1 MWTFEGDMAFQVLQ
15 SYHRHPYLS
24 TPLRSGTLTV
34 SFFTHLGEKT
44 APHLPRHGIRVM
56 QNVHCLQNIH

>member
-15 SYHRHPYLS
+15 SYHRHPILVN
-24 TPLRSGTLTV
+24 TLRSGTLTV
-34 SFFTHLGEKT
+34 SFFTHLGENC
-44 APHLPRHGIRVM
+44 PHLPRHWIRVM